1 MYRIHE
7 IENAVIERI
16 KAANLPY
23 LRFVGSYGG
32 ELMGDWQS
40 VIRSLPAVWVTF
52 KGSGTPA
59 PLNTA
64 HTRWRVEL
72 RFTTIVA
79 AKSLRSEKATRHGGK
94 HGPQDAG
101 QPRNGSAAK
110 AAPFAN
116 DSECRTGRATERHS
130 IGSYQLLND
139 IGRIIALQ
147 DFNLD
152 GVDYLR
158 PRDIRSLFNA
168 GTGAQALSVFA
179 QNWTTLV
186 DIHLQ
191 EPCAA
196 PLSPSLPD
204 DDPADS
210 TGYLP
215 PAGET
220 FPGTSYPRYQ
230 PMETLALRYWL
241 KPPQD
246 PQTDPPLMQDLLTLN
261 IQL

>member
-32 ELMGDWQS
+32 ELMGDWQA

-79 AKSLRSEKATRHGGK
+79 AKSLRSEKATRHGGE
-94 HGPQDAG
+94 H
-101 QPRNGSAAK
+101 
-110 AAPFAN
+110 
-116 DSECRTGRATERHS
+116 HV
-130 IGSYQLLND
+130 GSYQLLND

-158 PRDIRSLFNA
+158 PRDIRSLFTA
-168 GTGAQALSVFA
+168 GSGAQALSVFA

-204 DDPADS
+204 DAPADS

-230 PMETLALRYWL
+230 PMNALVLRYWL

-246 PQTDPPLMQDLLTLN
+246 PQTDPPLMEDLLTLN

>member
-7 IENAVIERI
+7 IENAIIERI
-16 KAANLPY
+16 KEAKLPY
-23 LRFVGSYGG
+23 LRFAGSYGG
-32 ELMGDWQS
+32 ELTGDWQS
-40 VIRSLPAVWVTF
+40 VVRSLPAVWVTF

-79 AKSLRSEKATRHGGK
+79 AKSLRSEKATRHGG
-94 HGPQDAG
+94 
-101 QPRNGSAAK
+101 
-110 AAPFAN
+110 
-116 DSECRTGRATERHS
+116 EHS
-130 IGSYQLLND
+130 IGTYQMLND
-139 IGRIIALQ
+139 IGRLIAMQ

-168 GTGAQALSVFA
+168 GTGNNALSVFA

-186 DIHLQ
+186 DIHMQ

-196 PLSPSLPD
+196 PPD
-204 DDPADS
+204 S
-210 TGYLP
+210 GHTGYVP
-215 PAGET
+215 PEGET
-220 FPGTSYPRYQ
+220 FPGTDFPQYQ
-230 PMETLALRYWL
+230 PLDTLALRYWL

-246 PQTDPPLMQDLLTLN
+246 MATDPPVMEDHLTLN
-261 IQL
+261 IQV

>member
-79 AKSLRSEKATRHGGK
+79 AKSLRSEKATRHGG
-94 HGPQDAG
+94 
-101 QPRNGSAAK
+101 
-110 AAPFAN
+110 
-116 DSECRTGRATERHS
+116 EHS
-130 IGSYQLLND
+130 IGTYQMLND

-158 PRDIRSLFNA
+158 PREIRSLFNA

-204 DDPADS
+204 DAPADS

-220 FPGTSYPRYQ
+220 FPGTSYPSYQ

-246 PQTDPPLMQDLLTLN
+246 PQTDPPLMEDLLTLN
-261 IQL
+261 IQI